1 MNTSQARSPERRH
14 DPRFHVISGLFA
26 VDFQMGQI
34 IDISMGGLAFRY
46 VERRQRRTHNHGVGI
61 IFDEEDL
68 CFDRI
73 SVQTVS
79 DLILSKPA
87 EEKQPIVR
95 RCGLRFLAL
104 SPTQKSL
111 LQNFIWFNT
120 NAKH

>member
-1 MNTSQARSPERRH
+1 MNTNEAPTRERRRN
-14 DPRFHVISGLFA
+14 PRFPVSSGLFA

-46 VERRQRRTHNHGVGI
+46 VERRQRKPDGEGVGI

-73 SVQTVS
+73 PVQTVS
-79 DLILSKPA
+79 DVILSHAGEDKTPT
-87 EEKQPIVR
+87 VR
-95 RCGLRFLAL
+95 RCGVRFLDL
-104 SPTQKSL
+104 SYTQKSL

-120 NAKH
+120 NAQH